1 MISNFWWGGSEDLRN
16 IHWRKLSE
24 VAKPK
29 SQGEWGS
36 GSKGYQWGFI
46 CHTVLDNCAGYQ
58 LSVGQGLEGLE
69 SELSSILRSLVLY
82 LPLQFHGRIKKM
94 KRVGAITNRKFLVKS
109 GL

>member
-46 CHTVLDNCAGYQ
+46 CHTVLENCAGYQ
-58 LSVGQGLEGLE
+58 LSVGRGLEGLE
-69 SELSSILRSLVLY
+69 SAR
-82 LPLQFHGRIKKM
+82 
-94 KRVGAITNRKFLVKS
+94 A
-109 GL
+109 